1 MNHSEQQ
8 DQDDLEVFQKFAQS
22 EGGLGSHWDSVK
34 HGDEHKAVPDI
45 VCRSTDVITYYELTQ
60 VDPKELYDLVA
71 RSQSDRRNPSSNRHL
86 LTSTEWPLFR
96 AKYRGYVLDLGEP
109 EESVHSHNAIQR
121 VFKYLLKRDPR
132 IDYPQGPDGKTLI
145 PYDDITPDGDLDVSL
160 YELHQGNQYL
170 NICLLPSVCLYP
182 MPSVEDPEVWHG
194 AVASRNPA
202 VSRIAEKCEKQYRD
216 ESGREPLCPEC
227 VHLVLWTDISG
238 FLKETTEYLE
248 SSSGRSVW
256 ESAFA
261 SVWLFDR
268 LHQQIACHILGPS
281 SSEIRSVTP

>member
-182 MPSVEDPEVWHG
+182 MPSVEDPEVWNG

-216 ESGREPLCPEC
+216 ESGRELLRPEC

-238 FLKETTEYLE
+238 FLEETTKYLE

-256 ESAFA
+256 ESAFS

-268 LHQQIACHILGPS
+268 VHQRIICHVLGPS
-281 SSEIRSVTP
+281 SSEIRPVTP